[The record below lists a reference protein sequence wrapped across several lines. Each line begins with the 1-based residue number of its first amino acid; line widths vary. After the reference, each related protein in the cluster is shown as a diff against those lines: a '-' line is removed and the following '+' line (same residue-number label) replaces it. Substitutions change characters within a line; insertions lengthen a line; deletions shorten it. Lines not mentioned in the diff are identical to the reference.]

1 MHGSSTSAVEVAN
14 ISPHGFWLLLEG
26 RERFIA
32 FDRFPWFREA
42 TIGQLCDVEL
52 PAPHHLHWPRLDID
66 LAVESIDHPEHYP
79 LVSRR
84 QVPHEGST

>member
-42 TIGQLCDVEL
+42 TIGQLCDVVD
-52 PAPHHLHWPRLDID
+52 LDGPIYFAGD
-66 LAVESIDHPEHYP
+66 RDKTIVYKDGEISVADDVW
-79 LVSRR
+79 
-84 QVPHEGST
+84 GATA